1 MFCTQSWAVRRPLPA
16 APSLGSMAEHRWDT
30 APATAE
36 QMPRRRWLMSFRGA
50 VLAVCLLIGLTAG
63 FAVLRAGGTDA
74 EVGSVELDAGDAD
87 STPRPESGSGAGTG
101 PGPTHAAGETEPD
114 AVRHD
119 GGTEPAPGTEI
130 TEPAAVPSV
139 LVIHVAGAVGRP
151 GVVRVPSGSR
161 AGDAVEAAGGTAAD
175 ADLAAVNL
183 AAPLQDGMMVVV
195 PRIGENAGT
204 PPVAGTDGADA
215 SGSGQGIGGTGAGG
229 PGGSGE
235 GGASG
240 ALVNINSGSL
250 QELDSLPRVGPVIA
264 QRIIDWREEH
274 GTFSKPEDL
283 DAVPGIGEAMLAA
296 LLPLITV

>member
-1 MFCTQSWAVRRPLPA
+1 
-16 APSLGSMAEHRWDT
+16 MAEHRWDT

-36 QMPRRRWLMSFRGA
+36 QTPRRRWLMSFRGA

-63 FAVLRAGGTDA
+63 LAMLRGGGPEV
-74 EVGSVELDAGDAD
+74 EVGSVDLAADGPELTARA
-87 STPRPESGSGAGTG
+87 ESGGGERGAAEGSDPEREPSDNTSAGAENNPGNDGGAGSAA
-101 PGPTHAAGETEPD
+101 GPTDEAD
-114 AVRHD
+114 
-119 GGTEPAPGTEI
+119 
-130 TEPAAVPSV
+130 PAAAPSV
-139 LVIHVAGAVGRP
+139 LVIHVAGAVVRP

-195 PRIGENAGT
+195 PRIGEPVGSPPPNAG
-204 PPVAGTDGADA
+204 PDPGEGAGA
-215 SGSGQGIGGTGAGG
+215 GQGAGGTG
-229 PGGSGE
+229 ST
-235 GGASG
+235 GGADSSG
-240 ALVNINSGSL
+240 ALININSGSL

-274 GTFSKPEDL
+274 GSFSRPEDL
-283 DAVPGIGEAMLAA
+283 DAVPGIGETMLAA